1 MEKNLENRMET
12 GVIEGSIGLDTVDTN
27 SAA

>member
-12 GVIEGSIGLDTVDTN
+12 GVIEVSIGLDTVDTN